1 MRSSSRRRSASM
13 RREYPALARAR
24 ATRSR
29 IVHRPA
35 GHQFTCSSDFLG
47 PCACCRDNCRH
58 DGCRCALHR
67 NTPVH
72 SDIALSFAPTD
83 HHNTPA
89 TSPRPE
95 SLSSYASSSGTSF
108 DLEDAPPSAEYY
120 NRYVDSAA
128 RDRALRDAHSFGQ
141 LSFRD
146 WVEARIQGVDLNDT
160 HPHAQESD
168 SDRESPPHMYAS
180 IILQRP
186 QQASSGQNS
195 TPERHRHTN
204 TPSSNVRGHRTHS
217 ATMSDDVRHVGGA
230 LDAFSA
236 PESPQYRPSFLRLL
250 A

>member
-13 RREYPALARAR
+13 RREYPAPARAR

-35 GHQFTCSSDFLG
+35 GHGFTCSSDFLG

-58 DGCRCALHR
+58 SGCRCALHH
-67 NTPVH
+67 NTPIH
-72 SDIALSFAPTD
+72 SDLALSLAPTD

-128 RDRALRDAHSFGQ
+128 RDRALRDAHLFGQ

-160 HPHAQESD
+160 YPHAQESD

-186 QQASSGQNS
+186 QQVSAPQYSAQD
-195 TPERHRHTN
+195 RHRTPN
-204 TPSSNVRGHRTHS
+204 TSTSDGRSHQTHS
-217 ATMSDDVRHVGGA
+217 ATTSDDVRHVGGA
-230 LDAFSA
+230 LDDFPA
-236 PESPQYRPSFLRLL
+236 PENP
-250 A
+250 